1 MTLEWRYDVDDPA
14 HPAFI
19 TGYLVTVQEVASDA
33 QLGHVAREE
42 NFHCST
48 I

>member
-14 HPAFI
+14 HPAFT
-19 TGYLVTVQEVASDA
+19 TGYLVTVQEVTSGT

-42 NFHCST
+42 NFDCST